1 MLYKENPDMRNI
13 KLLLAFGT
21 IYFIW
26 GASFLAA
33 SFGLD
38 SFPPYLLM
46 ALRYTT
52 AALILLLYSFFST
65 GKLPGRRSLTV
76 NSIGGVLILVGG
88 SGSVLWAQQFIGS
101 ALAAI
106 LVSSLPVWFI
116 LLDRRQWPLYFKQIS
131 IMAGVVLGF
140 AGILLLFGFNHPSP
154 KTPAANIHPVLSIA
168 VLLAGC
174 ISFTIG
180 TLFVKYRKVNEPV
193 ATNAGIQLL
202 AAGIVALII
211 SASNGEIAQF
221 SLSAVT
227 TKAWLA
233 LAYLSLFGSVAGYLS
248 YVWLLSIQ
256 PAARV
261 GTFAYVNPVVAV
273 LLGAFVA
280 HENIPTIQII
290 ALLIILCSVLL
301 VNLPDYLKKPAYK

>member
-1 MLYKENPDMRNI
+1 MRNV

-46 ALRYTT
+46 VLRYMV
-52 AALILLLYSFFST
+52 AGWILLLYSYFSN
-65 GKLPGRRSLTV
+65 GKLPGRRSFIV
-76 NSIGGVLILVGG
+76 NSIAGVLILVGG
-88 SGSVLWAQQFIGS
+88 SGSVLWAQQYIGS

-116 LLDRRQWPLYFKQIS
+116 LLDRPQWPLYFRQIS
-131 IMAGVVLGF
+131 IIAGVVLGF
-140 AGILLLFGFNHPSP
+140 AGILLLFGFNHRPIHAP
-154 KTPAANIHPVLSIA
+154 NAHPVLSIV
-168 VLLAGC
+168 VLLLGC

-180 TLFVKYRKVNEPV
+180 TLFVKYRPVDEPV
-193 ATNAGIQLL
+193 ATNAGVQLV
-202 AAGIVALII
+202 AAGFAALII
-211 SASNGEIAQF
+211 SLSGGETAGF
-221 SLSAVT
+221 LFAAVT

-233 LAYLSLFGSVAGYLS
+233 LAYLTLFGSVAGYLS
-248 YVWLLSIQ
+248 YVWLLGIQ

-261 GTFAYVNPVVAV
+261 GTFAYVNPVIAV

-280 HENIPTIQII
+280 HENIPAVQII

-301 VNLPDYLKKPAYK
+301 VNLPGYFKKTAGV